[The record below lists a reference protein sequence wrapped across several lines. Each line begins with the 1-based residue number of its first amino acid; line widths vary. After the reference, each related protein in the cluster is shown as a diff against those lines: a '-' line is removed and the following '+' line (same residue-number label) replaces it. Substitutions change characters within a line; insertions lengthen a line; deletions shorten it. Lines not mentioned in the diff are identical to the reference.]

1 MRALQPLETM
11 NDSKPFVI
19 DIHAHFTPK
28 LLFERFDSGLEKSTG
43 TKLLHDNK
51 GMSLLFPGD
60 DAPRAIMPR
69 LTDIADRLAWMD
81 NNGIDH
87 QLVGGWLESF
97 GYELPPAQGL
107 AWGRHMNRC
116 MLDELANQPRFTAL
130 ATVPLQDGH
139 LAADA
144 LEEAL
149 EQGFGGIMIGTLPQG
164 DTGNLDDPSLDPFW
178 EMASRLEA
186 AVFLH
191 PMTFCGESRLDNYGL
206 MNALGRLEDTS
217 IAVARLLFA
226 GHLLRFPGMKLVL
239 SHGGGTLPFAL
250 GRLARSYR
258 NAKGKVADP
267 VAGFAKMYFDS
278 CVFDPEALE
287 YLVRKAGSGHVMLGS
302 DAPFPMGDPE
312 PVHVITGGKFTGSEK
327 LDILGGNARKVFR
340 VRAGC

>member
-1 MRALQPLETM
+1 M
-11 NDSKPFVI
+11 NDSKKTLTI
-19 DIHAHFTPK
+19 DIHAHFTPQ
-28 LLFERFDSGLEKSTG
+28 LLFERFDARMEKSTG
-43 TKLLHDNK
+43 AKLLRDAK

-60 DAPRAIMPR
+60 ETPRAIMPG

-81 NNGIDH
+81 SNGIDH

-97 GYELPPAQGL
+97 GYELTPAEGL
-107 AWGRHMNRC
+107 AWSRYMNRC
-116 MLDELANQPRFTAL
+116 MLDELKDQPRFTPL
-130 ATVPLQDGH
+130 ATVPLQDGR
-139 LAADA
+139 LAAEA
-144 LEEAL
+144 LEEAMD
-149 EQGFGGIMIGTLPQG
+149 QGFAGIMAGTLPQG
-164 DTGNLDDPSLDPFW
+164 DSGNLDDPSLDPFW
-178 EMASRLEA
+178 DKASRLEA

-217 IAVARLLFA
+217 IAVARLLFS
-226 GHLLRFPGMKLVL
+226 GHLQRFPGVKLVL
-239 SHGGGTLPFAL
+239 SHGGGTLPLAL

-267 VAGFAKMYFDS
+267 VSGFAKMYFDS
-278 CVFDPEALE
+278 CVFDVEALE
-287 YLVRKAGSGHVMLGS
+287 YLVRKAGAGHVMLGS

-312 PVHVITGGKFTGSEK
+312 PVRVITGGKFTDTEK